1 MKILIA
7 TQNIDKFNIISRIIR
22 TCIKNDLEIKS
33 LNDIDP
39 IPEEV
44 ENGTNLERAKGKA
57 ENAKK
62 YVKEDFDAIIG
73 IDDGVI
79 LNNVEYVAVKE
90 HLKEIITGDEIKI
103 GEKIYITR
111 AYYMIT
117 KDGETSSCL
126 NKIPYYLRKKL
137 DSFDSKGF
145 PLNQVISTIDNDIVL
160 TERDKDELNEYF
172 VKHSIEDIKEL
183 LNIIDRG
190 NK

>member
-7 TQNIDKFNIISRIIR
+7 TQNVDKFNIISKM
-22 TCIKNDLEIKS
+22 IKSSINSDIEIKS
-33 LNDIDP
+33 LNDIEP
-39 IPEEV
+39 IKEEI
-44 ENGTNLERAKGKA
+44 EEGTNLERAKKKA

-79 LNNVEYVAVKE
+79 IKDQEYAAVKD
-90 HLKEIITGDEIKI
+90 HLKDIISGDNIKI

-117 KDGETSSCL
+117 KENEISSCL

-137 DSFDSKGF
+137 KKYENIGY
-145 PLNQVISTIDNDIVL
+145 PLNKVISTIDNETVL
-160 TERDKDELNEYF
+160 SERDKDELNEYF
-172 VKHSIEDIKEL
+172 IKHSIEDIRDL

>member
-7 TQNIDKFNIISRIIR
+7 TQNVDKFNIISKM
-22 TCIKNDLEIKS
+22 IKSSINSDIEIKS
-33 LNDIDP
+33 LNDIEP
-39 IPEEV
+39 IKEEI
-44 ENGTNLERAKGKA
+44 EEGTNLERAKKKA

-62 YVKEDFDAIIG
+62 YVKEEFDAIIG

-79 LNNVEYVAVKE
+79 IKDQEYAAVKD
-90 HLKEIITGDEIKI
+90 HLKDIISGDKIKI

-117 KDGETSSCL
+117 KENEISSCL

-137 DSFDSKGF
+137 KNYENIGY
-145 PLNQVISTIDNDIVL
+145 PLNKVISTIDNETVL
-160 TERDKDELNEYF
+160 SERDKDELNEYF
-172 VKHSIEDIKEL
+172 IKHSIEDIRDL

>member
-7 TQNIDKFNIISRIIR
+7 TQNVDKFNIISKM
-22 TCIKNDLEIKS
+22 IKSSINSDIEIKS
-33 LNDIDP
+33 LNDIEP
-39 IPEEV
+39 IKEEI
-44 ENGTNLERAKGKA
+44 EAGTNLERAKKKA

-62 YVKEDFDAIIG
+62 YVKEEFDSIIG

-79 LNNVEYVAVKE
+79 IKDQEYAAVKD
-90 HLKEIITGDEIKI
+90 HLKDIISGDKIKI

-117 KDGETSSCL
+117 KENEISSCL

-137 DSFDSKGF
+137 KNYENIGY
-145 PLNQVISTIDNDIVL
+145 PLNKVLSTIDNETVL
-160 TERDKDELNEYF
+160 SERDKDELNEYF
-172 VKHSIEDIKEL
+172 IKHSIEDIRDL

>member
-7 TQNIDKFNIISRIIR
+7 TQNVDKFNIISKM
-22 TCIKNDLEIKS
+22 IKSSINSDIEIKS
-33 LNDIDP
+33 LNDIEP
-39 IPEEV
+39 IKEEI
-44 ENGTNLERAKGKA
+44 EAGTNLERAKKKA

-62 YVKEDFDAIIG
+62 YVKEEFDAIIG

-79 LNNVEYVAVKE
+79 IKDQEYAAVKD
-90 HLKEIITGDEIKI
+90 HLKDIISGDKIKI

-117 KDGETSSCL
+117 KENEISSCL

-137 DSFDSKGF
+137 KNYENIGY
-145 PLNQVISTIDNDIVL
+145 PLNKVISTIDNETVL
-160 TERDKDELNEYF
+160 SERDKDELNEYF
-172 VKHSIEDIKEL
+172 IKHSIEDIRDL

>member
-7 TQNIDKFNIISRIIR
+7 TQNVDKFNIISKM
-22 TCIKNDLEIKS
+22 IKSSINSDIEIKS
-33 LNDIDP
+33 LNDIEP
-39 IPEEV
+39 IKEEI
-44 ENGTNLERAKGKA
+44 EEGTNLERAKKKA

-79 LNNVEYVAVKE
+79 IKDQEYAAVKD
-90 HLKEIITGDEIKI
+90 HLKDIISGDKIKI

-117 KDGETSSCL
+117 KENEISSCL

-137 DSFDSKGF
+137 KNYENIGY
-145 PLNQVISTIDNDIVL
+145 PLNKVLSTIDNETVL
-160 TERDKDELNEYF
+160 SERDKDELNEYF
-172 VKHSIEDIKEL
+172 IKHSIEDIRDL

>member
-7 TQNIDKFNIISRIIR
+7 TQNVDKFNIISKM
-22 TCIKNDLEIKS
+22 IKSSINSDIEIKS
-33 LNDIDP
+33 LNDIEP
-39 IPEEV
+39 IKEEI
-44 ENGTNLERAKGKA
+44 EAGTNLERAKKKA

-62 YVKEDFDAIIG
+62 YVKEEFDAIIG

-79 LNNVEYVAVKE
+79 IKDQEYAAVKD
-90 HLKEIITGDEIKI
+90 HLKDIISGDKIKI

-117 KDGETSSCL
+117 KENEISSCL

-137 DSFDSKGF
+137 KNYENIGY
-145 PLNQVISTIDNDIVL
+145 PLNKVISTIDNETVL
-160 TERDKDELNEYF
+160 SERDKDELNEYF
-172 VKHSIEDIKEL
+172 IKNSIEDIRDL

>member
-7 TQNIDKFNIISRIIR
+7 TQNVDKFNIISKM
-22 TCIKNDLEIKS
+22 IKSSINSDIEIKS
-33 LNDIDP
+33 LNDIEP
-39 IPEEV
+39 IKEEI
-44 ENGTNLERAKGKA
+44 EEGTNLERAKKKA

-79 LNNVEYVAVKE
+79 IKDQEYAAVKD
-90 HLKEIITGDEIKI
+90 HLKDIISGDKIKI
-103 GEKIYITR
+103 GEIIYITR

-117 KDGETSSCL
+117 KENEISSCL

-137 DSFDSKGF
+137 KKYENIGY
-145 PLNQVISTIDNDIVL
+145 PLNKVISTIDNETVL
-160 TERDKDELNEYF
+160 SERDKDELNEYF
-172 VKHSIEDIKEL
+172 IKHSIEDIRDL